1 MRSTILIACLLI
13 AAAQAT
19 AQTPMRWM
27 PYAQQSGLYHTSEHV
42 TSSGV
47 GIGLGVAL
55 RAGDHFVAQS
65 DCNIHWL
72 NGNAA
77 TTRLAAGYV
86 RSGTWAPAILGNVS
100 LLWGS
105 RTEILLED
113 GRRPV
118 SPVAVLGLRIAPL
131 RFENDKGYVSA
142 LETGFGLGPYKGR
155 CLEVSILVVGIRL

>member
-1 MRSTILIACLLI
+1 MRSTILFACLLFV
-13 AAAQAT
+13 AAQT
-19 AQTPMRWM
+19 SAQTPLRWM
-27 PYAQQSGLYHTSEHV
+27 PYVQQSGLYHTSEHV

-55 RAGDHFVAQS
+55 RAGDHFVALS

-77 TTRLAAGYV
+77 TTRVAAGYV

-155 CLEVSILVVGIRL
+155 CLEVSILAVGIRL